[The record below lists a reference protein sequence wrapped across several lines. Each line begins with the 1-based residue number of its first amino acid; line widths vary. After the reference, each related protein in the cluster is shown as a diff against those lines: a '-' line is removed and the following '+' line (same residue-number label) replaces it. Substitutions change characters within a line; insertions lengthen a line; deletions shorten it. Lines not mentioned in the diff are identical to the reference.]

1 MKPKVIHQ
9 EAMDYS
15 FKARQALEHGSY
27 ANASEL
33 YVKAA
38 ELESQVAEFY
48 FDKPDLEPT
57 RSVVIRSAAF
67 LNIKA
72 GLVENAKRFIFF
84 GLLHLKDEQIVNQLN
99 NALELAVSLGQ
110 MTTDA
115 ASREFNYLN
124 LLRQRSIHYVIEPVN
139 LVFGHS
145 VSLEA
150 IRDFTGD
157 YLKSLKAYATS
168 KLRQLLKIGE
178 EIEESFKNE
187 IEELINPLVTSSAY
201 GSFKF
206 SIANDF
212 LSREGENQEMLELKA
227 NVVAKYHNEIFINPL
242 TDNDIQVIKS
252 NFSEDEVNE
261 IFRPLTRIKA
271 NNTPYKVGYYDSDDF
286 NKKFVSKIINKQRQ
300 KLLTVRPVTQEDIG
314 ELESSITHKR
324 NSLDGKV
331 HKTTIFK
338 QQMKSAELNF
348 KTNQIEPTDQP
359 PLILNEEI
367 ILDLNFNSNNGFT
380 FSYPD
385 FRVEKT
391 EVEYHKA
398 LKGFY
403 NAFYSKLKYLAN
415 TETKSEEEQND
426 WNVGK
431 NLIGNSNALKQ

>member
-1 MKPKVIHQ
+1 MKPKLIHQ

-15 FKARQALEHGSY
+15 FKARQALENGFYTNAFDLY
-27 ANASEL
+27 A
-33 YVKAA
+33 KAA

-57 RSVVIRSAAF
+57 RSVIIRSAAF

-72 GLVENAKRFIFF
+72 GFVEKAKRFIFF
-84 GLLHLKDEQIVNQLN
+84 GLLHSKDEQIISQLN
-99 NALELAVSLGQ
+99 DALELAVSLGKISN
-110 MTTDA
+110 DA

-124 LLRQRSIHYVIEPVN
+124 LLRQRSVHYIIEPAN
-139 LVFGHS
+139 LAFGHS

-157 YLKSLKAYATS
+157 YLKSLKAFASS
-168 KLRQLLKIGE
+168 KLRRVLKIGE
-178 EIEESFKNE
+178 DLEDAFKNE
-187 IEELINPLVTSSAY
+187 IDKVINPLVTSSAY

-227 NVVAKYHNEIFINPL
+227 NVVSKYHNEIFINPL
-242 TDNDIQVIKS
+242 TDDDIQIIKE
-252 NFSEDEVNE
+252 NFSAEEVNE
-261 IFRPLTRIKA
+261 IFKPLTRIKS
-271 NNTPYKVGYYDSDDF
+271 NSTPYKVGYYDSNNF
-286 NKKFVSKIINKQRQ
+286 NKKFVSKIINKQRK
-300 KLLTVRPVTQEDIG
+300 KLLIIRPFTQEDIG

-324 NSLDGKV
+324 SSQDGKV

-348 KTNQIEPTDQP
+348 KTNQIDPGDKE

-367 ILDLNFNSNNGFT
+367 IIDLNFNSDNGFT

-385 FRVEKT
+385 FRVENT
-391 EVEYHKA
+391 DIDYFKA

-403 NAFYSKLKYLAN
+403 NAFYNKLKYLAK
-415 TETKSEEEQND
+415 TDTKKEEEQKD
-426 WNVGK
+426 WEAGK
-431 NLIGNSNALKQ
+431 KLIGNPALL

>member
-15 FKARQALEHGSY
+15 FKARQALEQGFY
-27 ANASEL
+27 ANAFDL
-33 YVKAA
+33 YAKAA

-48 FDKPDLEPT
+48 FDKPELEPT
-57 RSVVIRSAAF
+57 RSIIIRSAVF

-72 GLVENAKRFIFF
+72 GMVENAKRFIFF
-84 GLLHLKDEQIVNQLN
+84 GLLHSKDEQIVSQLN

-110 MTTDA
+110 MTNDA

-124 LLRQRSIHYVIEPVN
+124 LLRQRSVHYVIEPAN
-139 LVFGHS
+139 LAFGHS

-157 YLKSLKAYATS
+157 YLKSLKAFASS
-168 KLRQLLKIGE
+168 KFRQVLKLGE
-178 EIEESFKNE
+178 DIEDSFKKE
-187 IEELINPLVTSSAY
+187 IDKLINPLVTSSAY

-212 LSREGENQEMLELKA
+212 LSREGENQEILELKA

-242 TDNDIQVIKS
+242 TDDDIQIIKS
-252 NFSEDEVNE
+252 NFSADEVNE
-261 IFRPLTRIKA
+261 IFKPLSRIKS
-271 NNTPYKVGYYDSDDF
+271 NNTPYKVGYYDSEDF

-300 KLLTVRPVTQEDIG
+300 KLLTIKPVTQDDIG

-324 NSLDGKV
+324 SSQDGKV

-338 QQMKSAELNF
+338 QQMKSAEWNL
-348 KTNQIEPTDQP
+348 KTNQIEPVDHSP
-359 PLILNEEI
+359 IILNEEI
-367 ILDLNFNSNNGFT
+367 IIDLNFNSNNGFT
-380 FSYPD
+380 FSYSD
-385 FRVEKT
+385 FRVEHT
-391 EVEYHKA
+391 DIEYYKA

-403 NAFYSKLKYLAN
+403 NTFYSKLIYLAK
-415 TETKSEEEQND
+415 TDTKNEEEQKD
-426 WNVGK
+426 WEAGK
-431 NLIGNSNALKQ
+431 KLIGNPDLL